1 MKPSP
6 YITPPKTVR
15 HRPHPARQRSHDLAF
30 CPIISEASL
39 VIRPSASSAPAR
51 CNVRQLRYVYLVV
64 MDAFYTFLADDG
76 WAIAS
81 HIALSTLMALFPFL
95 IVLTSLAGF
104 FGSKELADQAA
115 GLMLVVWP
123 KQVADSLSGEIH
135 DVLTTTRGD
144 VLTIG
149 AVLAVYFASN
159 GVEALRVALNRA
171 YSVIEP
177 RRWYWLR
184 LESIGYTL
192 IAAITA
198 LAMAFLIVLG
208 PLFIEAARRHIP
220 LIVESN
226 EQLLSL
232 SRYGVTIT
240 ALIVA
245 LFILHAWLPAGRR
258 GFLQILPGIVFTLV
272 ASLVSGVVFGQ
283 YLARFANNYV
293 TMYAGLASVIIALVF
308 LYFIAAILVYGGELN
323 AAIIK
328 SRLPHGVSLQAPQ
341 SLEPFDSQAL
351 AERPQ
356 RRRRP
361 RPPPY

>member
-1 MKPSP
+1 
-6 YITPPKTVR
+6 
-15 HRPHPARQRSHDLAF
+15 
-30 CPIISEASL
+30 
-39 VIRPSASSAPAR
+39 
-51 CNVRQLRYVYLVV
+51 VRQLQYVYEVV
-64 MDAFYTFLADDG
+64 VDAFYTFLADDG

-81 HIALSTLMALFPFL
+81 HIALSALMALFPFL

-115 GLMLVVWP
+115 VLMLQVWP
-123 KQVADSLSGEIH
+123 KQVADSLAGEIH

-144 VLTIG
+144 ALTIG
-149 AVLAVYFASN
+149 AMLAVYFASN
-159 GVEALRVALNRA
+159 GVESLRVGLNRS

-192 IAAITA
+192 IAAFSA

-208 PLFIEAARRHIP
+208 PLMLEAARRHIP
-220 LIVESN
+220 LVVESN
-226 EQLLSL
+226 EHFLTM
-232 SRYGVTIT
+232 SRYGITIT
-240 ALIVA
+240 ALTVA
-245 LFILHAWLPAGRR
+245 LFIVHAWLPAGRR
-258 GFLQILPGIVFTLV
+258 RFLQILPGIVFTLL

-308 LYFIAAILVYGGELN
+308 LYFIAAIFVFGGELN

-328 SRLPHGVSLQAPQ
+328 SRLPHGVSLQAAQ
-341 SLEPFDSQAL
+341 SLAPLDSRA
-351 AERPQ
+351 
-356 RRRRP
+356 
-361 RPPPY
+361 

>member
-1 MKPSP
+1 
-6 YITPPKTVR
+6 
-15 HRPHPARQRSHDLAF
+15 
-30 CPIISEASL
+30 
-39 VIRPSASSAPAR
+39 
-51 CNVRQLRYVYLVV
+51 VRQVRYIFDIC

-115 GLMLVVWP
+115 DLMLQVWP
-123 KQVADSLSGEIH
+123 RQVANTLSGQIH

-144 VLTIG
+144 ILTIG

-159 GVEALRVALNRA
+159 GVEALRIALNRA
-171 YSVIEP
+171 YSVVET

-192 IAAITA
+192 IAAFTS
-198 LAMAFLIVLG
+198 LAMSFLIVLG
-208 PLFIEAARRHIP
+208 PLIIEAARRHIP

-226 EQLLSL
+226 EQLLNFA
-232 SRYGVTIT
+232 RYAVTIT

-245 LFILHAWLPAGRR
+245 LFILHAWVPAGRR
-258 GFLQILPGIVFTLV
+258 SFLQILPGIVFTML

-293 TMYAGLASVIIALVF
+293 SMYAGLASVVIALVF
-308 LYFIAAILVYGGELN
+308 LYFIAAIFVYGGELN

-328 SRLPHGVSLQAPQ
+328 SRLPHGVSLQAAQ
-341 SLEPFDSQAL
+341 SLKPSETRA
-351 AERPQ
+351 
-356 RRRRP
+356 
-361 RPPPY
+361 

>member
-1 MKPSP
+1 MRQIR
-6 YITPPKTVR
+6 YIF
-15 HRPHPARQRSHDLAF
+15 H
-30 CPIISEASL
+30 
-39 VIRPSASSAPAR
+39 
-51 CNVRQLRYVYLVV
+51 VV

-115 GLMLVVWP
+115 GLMLQVWP

-144 VLTIG
+144 ILTIG

-159 GVEALRVALNRA
+159 GVEALRIALNRA
-171 YSVIEP
+171 YSVIET

-192 IAAITA
+192 IAAVMA

-208 PLFIEAARRHIP
+208 PLMLEAARRYVP

-226 EQLLSL
+226 EQFLNV

-245 LFILHAWLPAGRR
+245 LFILHLWVPAGRR
-258 GFLQILPGIVFTLV
+258 SFLQILPGIIFTLV
-272 ASLVSGVVFGQ
+272 ASLVSGIVFGQ

-308 LYFIAAILVYGGELN
+308 LYFIAAIFVYGGELN

-328 SRLPHGVSLQAPQ
+328 SQLPHGVSLQAAQ
-341 SLEPFDSQAL
+341 SLKPSETRA
-351 AERPQ
+351 
-356 RRRRP
+356 
-361 RPPPY
+361 

>member
-1 MKPSP
+1 LKQ
-6 YITPPKTVR
+6 IHNVF
-15 HRPHPARQRSHDLAF
+15 HV
-30 CPIISEASL
+30 SL
-39 VIRPSASSAPAR
+39 
-51 CNVRQLRYVYLVV
+51 
-64 MDAFYTFLADDG
+64 DAFYTFLADDG

-81 HIALSTLMALFPFL
+81 HIALSTLMAMFPFL

-104 FGSKELADQAA
+104 FGSKELADQAVS
-115 GLMLVVWP
+115 LMLQTWP
-123 KQVADSLSGEIH
+123 EQVADTLSSQIH

-144 VLTIG
+144 ALTIG
-149 AVLAVYFASN
+149 AALAVYFASN

-171 YSVIEP
+171 YSVVEL

-192 IAAITA
+192 VAAFTA
-198 LAMAFLIVLG
+198 LAMSFLIVLG
-208 PLFIEAARRHIP
+208 PLILEAARRYIP
-220 LIVESN
+220 LIVETN
-226 EQLLSL
+226 EQFLNVT
-232 SRYGVTIT
+232 RYGIAIS

-272 ASLVSGVVFGQ
+272 ASLVSGMVFGQ

-308 LYFIAAILVYGGELN
+308 LYFIAAIFVFGGELN

-328 SRLPHGVSLQAPQ
+328 SRLPHGVSLQAAQ
-341 SLEPFDSQAL
+341 SLEPWDSPA
-351 AERPQ
+351 
-356 RRRRP
+356 
-361 RPPPY
+361 

>member
-1 MKPSP
+1 M
-6 YITPPKTVR
+6 
-15 HRPHPARQRSHDLAF
+15 
-30 CPIISEASL
+30 
-39 VIRPSASSAPAR
+39 
-51 CNVRQLRYVYLVV
+51 RQLRYVYHVV
-64 MDAFYTFLADDG
+64 LDAFYTFLADDG

-104 FGSKELADQAA
+104 FGSKDLADQAA
-115 GLMLVVWP
+115 GLLLQTWP
-123 KQVADSLSGEIH
+123 RQVADQLSSQVH
-135 DVLTTTRGD
+135 DVLTTTRTD

-149 AVLAVYFASN
+149 AVLSVYFASN
-159 GVEALRVALNRA
+159 GVEALRIALNRA
-171 YSVIEP
+171 YAVVETRS
-177 RRWYWLR
+177 WYLLR

-192 IAAITA
+192 VAAFTS

-208 PLFIEAARRHIP
+208 PLIIEAVRRHIP
-220 LIVESN
+220 LIVETN
-226 EQLLSL
+226 ESLLTVV
-232 SRYGVTIT
+232 RYGITIS

-258 GFLQILPGIVFTLV
+258 SFLQILPGIVFTFV

-308 LYFIAAILVYGGELN
+308 LYFIAAIFVYGGELN

-328 SRLPHGVSLQAPQ
+328 SRLPHGVSLQAAQ
-341 SLEPFDSQAL
+341 SLRP
-351 AERPQ
+351 AETRA
-356 RRRRP
+356 
-361 RPPPY
+361 

>member
-1 MKPSP
+1 MRQIR
-6 YITPPKTVR
+6 YIFHVG
-15 HRPHPARQRSHDLAF
+15 L
-30 CPIISEASL
+30 
-39 VIRPSASSAPAR
+39 
-51 CNVRQLRYVYLVV
+51 
-64 MDAFYTFLADDG
+64 DAFYTFLADDG

-115 GLMLVVWP
+115 SLLLQVWP
-123 KQVADSLSGEIH
+123 RQVANSLSGEIH

-144 VLTIG
+144 ILTIG

-192 IAAITA
+192 VAAFTA

-208 PLFIEAARRHIP
+208 PLILEATRRHIP
-220 LIVESN
+220 LVVDSN
-226 EQLLSL
+226 ENLLNIA
-232 SRYGVTIT
+232 RYSITIL
-240 ALIVA
+240 ALVVA
-245 LFILHAWLPAGRR
+245 LFVLHAWLPAGRR
-258 GFLQILPGIVFTLV
+258 GFSQILPGIAFTLL
-272 ASLVSGVVFGQ
+272 ASLISGTVFGQ

-308 LYFIAAILVYGGELN
+308 LYFLAAIFVYGGELN

-328 SRLPHGVSLQAPQ
+328 SRLPHGVSLQAAQ
-341 SLEPFDSQAL
+341 SLKPSETQA
-351 AERPQ
+351 
-356 RRRRP
+356 
-361 RPPPY
+361 

>member
-1 MKPSP
+1 
-6 YITPPKTVR
+6 
-15 HRPHPARQRSHDLAF
+15 
-30 CPIISEASL
+30 
-39 VIRPSASSAPAR
+39 
-51 CNVRQLRYVYLVV
+51 VRQLRYVYLVIE
-64 MDAFYTFLADDG
+64 DALYTFLADDG
-76 WAIAS
+76 WAISS

-104 FGSKELADQAA
+104 FGSKQLADQAA
-115 GLMLVVWP
+115 ELLLQVWP
-123 KQVADSLSGEIH
+123 QQVADSLSGEVH

-192 IAAITA
+192 IAAFTA

-208 PLFIEAARRHIP
+208 PLILEAARRHIP
-220 LIVESN
+220 LTIATN
-226 EQLLSL
+226 ENFLNL
-232 SRYGVTIT
+232 SRYGITIT
-240 ALIVA
+240 ALVVA

-258 GFLQILPGIVFTLV
+258 GFLQILPGIIFTMV
-272 ASLVSGVVFGQ
+272 ASLVSGIVFGQ

-293 TMYAGLASVIIALVF
+293 SMYAGLASVIIALVF
-308 LYFIAAILVYGGELN
+308 LYFIAAIFVYGGELN

-328 SRLPHGVSLQAPQ
+328 SRLPHGVSLQAAQ
-341 SLEPFDSQAL
+341 SLAPSDSQA
-351 AERPQ
+351 
-356 RRRRP
+356 
-361 RPPPY
+361 

>member
-1 MKPSP
+1 
-6 YITPPKTVR
+6 
-15 HRPHPARQRSHDLAF
+15 
-30 CPIISEASL
+30 
-39 VIRPSASSAPAR
+39 
-51 CNVRQLRYVYLVV
+51 VRQIRYIFHVGI
-64 MDAFYTFLADDG
+64 DAFYTFLADDG

-115 GLMLVVWP
+115 GLLLQVWP

-144 VLTIG
+144 ILTIG

-192 IAAITA
+192 LAAVTS

-208 PLFIEAARRHIP
+208 PLIIEAVRRHIP
-220 LIVESN
+220 MVVETN
-226 EQLLSL
+226 ENFFNIA
-232 SRYGVTIT
+232 RYSITIL
-240 ALIVA
+240 ALVVA
-245 LFILHAWLPAGRR
+245 LFVLHAWLAAGRR
-258 GFLQILPGIVFTLV
+258 SFLQILPGIIFTLA
-272 ASLVSGVVFGQ
+272 ASMVSGTVFGQ

-308 LYFIAAILVYGGELN
+308 LYFLAAIFVYGGELN

-328 SRLPHGVSLQAPQ
+328 SRLPHGVSLQAAQ
-341 SLEPFDSQAL
+341 SLKS
-351 AERPQ
+351 AETRA
-356 RRRRP
+356 
-361 RPPPY
+361 

>member
-1 MKPSP
+1 
-6 YITPPKTVR
+6 
-15 HRPHPARQRSHDLAF
+15 
-30 CPIISEASL
+30 
-39 VIRPSASSAPAR
+39 
-51 CNVRQLRYVYLVV
+51 VRQLRYVYWVL
-64 MDAFYTFLADDG
+64 MDAFYEFLADDG

-104 FGSKELADQAA
+104 FGSKELADQAV
-115 GLMLVVWP
+115 GLLLQVWP

-135 DVLTTTRGD
+135 DVLTTSRGD
-144 VLTIG
+144 ILTIG

-192 IAAITA
+192 VAAITA

-208 PLFIEAARRHIP
+208 PLIIEGARRHIP

-226 EQLLSL
+226 EQLLDVV
-232 SRYGVTIT
+232 RYGITIA
-240 ALIVA
+240 ALVVA
-245 LFILHAWLPAGRR
+245 LLILHAWLPAGRR
-258 GFLQILPGIVFTLV
+258 GFLQILPGIIFTVV
-272 ASLVSGVVFGQ
+272 ASLVSGIVFGQ

-308 LYFIAAILVYGGELN
+308 LYFIAAIFVYGGELN

-328 SRLPHGVSLQAPQ
+328 SRLPHGVSLQAAQ
-341 SLEPFDSQAL
+341 SLAPLDSQA
-351 AERPQ
+351 
-356 RRRRP
+356 
-361 RPPPY
+361 